1 MVEVG
6 NTNFRDGKI
15 YFIGNYVDND
25 IYIGSTTQTL
35 TKRFQNHKDCINHT
49 EKIERKL
56 YAKMREVGKEHF
68 YIEEIE
74 KFPCSTTEEL
84 RKRERHYII
93 ERQPILNKAIPTRTK
108 EELTQ
113 TQEYKDKK
121 KEQDR
126 NWYLNNK
133 AYSNQ
138 KSKEYR
144 ENNKE
149 EIKEW
154 KKQHYEENKEEI
166 LQKQK
171 QYHQE
176 NKEARNAQKREHRE
190 KNKDVINAKQRAKCE
205 CECGMTYTYGNRH
218 RHWNSKHHQNFL
230 NNH

>member
-1 MVEVG
+1 MAEFG
-6 NTNFRDGKI
+6 NRNFQNGKI
-15 YFIGNYVDND
+15 YFIGNYVDSD

-35 TKRFQNHKDCINHT
+35 TKRFQNHKDCINQT
-49 EKIERKL
+49 QKKERKL
-56 YAKMREVGKEHF
+56 YAKMREIGKEHF

-74 KFPCSTTEEL
+74 RVECNTTEEL
-84 RKRERHYII
+84 RKRERHYIN
-93 ERQPILNKAIPTRTK
+93 EKQPILNKAIPTRTK

-133 AYSNQ
+133 EYSNQ

-144 ENNKE
+144 ETHKE

-154 KKQHYEENKEEI
+154 KKQHYEENKKDI
-166 LQKQK
+166 LEKQK

-176 NKEARNAQKREHRE
+176 NKEARNAQKREYYERTKAE
-190 KNKDVINAKQRAKCE
+190 QNTKRNVKLL
-205 CECGMTYTYGNRH
+205 CECGVAYTKRNATRH
-218 RHWNSKHHQNFL
+218 QNSKCHQNFL
-230 NNH
+230 NNQ